1 MTPVDVRAHVAA
13 IRALVTPHYPA
24 HVVEVEGSPTYPYVL
39 LWLSGRLVADSLCDE
54 PADLDDTLG
63 VTMVGLTAD
72 AVMAMQK
79 ILRDTLHGARPV
91 VAGRSVELRL
101 RDSRTIQADR
111 DIQLTGSTAH
121 PKFGVDLYRLVS
133 VPA

>member
-13 IRALVTPHYPA
+13 VRALISPLYPV
-24 HVVEVEGSPTYPYVL
+24 HVVEVEGSPAYPYVL
-39 LWLSGRLVADSLCDE
+39 LVPPVRLVADALCDE
-54 PADLDDTLG
+54 PADLDDTLS

-72 AVMAMQK
+72 AVLATQ
-79 ILRDTLHGARPV
+79 RVVRTVLHGARPV
-91 VAGRSVELRL
+91 VAGRSVDLRL
-101 RDSRTIQADR
+101 TDSRPIQVDR
-111 DIQLTGSTAH
+111 DVQLTGTVGH